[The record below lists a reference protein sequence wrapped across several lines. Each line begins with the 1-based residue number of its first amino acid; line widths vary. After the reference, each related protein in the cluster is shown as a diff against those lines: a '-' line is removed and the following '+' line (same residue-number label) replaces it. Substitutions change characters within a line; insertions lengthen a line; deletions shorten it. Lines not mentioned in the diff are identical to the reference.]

1 MRLFSDCSNR
11 RHSCGSF
18 LLVSFVI
25 GWFVPTELLVTF
37 GVSATNVLPNPPTDH
52 LSSRAP
58 VRRGY
63 LIRIG
68 QSINLTCPY
77 DVPFY
82 SWTHSAQPNKI
93 LSDKQLLFIKSA
105 TLENSGRYVCQAI
118 DGYGTNSADF
128 AVRVIDSSAYNLQH
142 ECVLDQKGLVSADG
156 PCFLTSYS
164 DRDLNPTRAWGESVV
179 LDCDAVLGNGAM
191 EALHYRWDVTYLR
204 PVGGSVAASSDDGT
218 SARRLIARDSP
229 VHVPKSG
236 VVNKVSFLS
245 EPAEVSSSTPNMP
258 LDLSQFTESKL
269 KLTHLNLRHNGEYR
283 CIVAI
288 GSPRS
293 TSTGLGANGP
303 RSETIS
309 RTFRLNVK
317 PRADGPI
324 ILGPRITNETVSA
337 GHDATFKCEVSPEE
351 HRSSTIR
358 WGKSIDAHQRA
369 AYEAQGREVI
379 HWAGGTFVVL
389 PIITNTVLA
398 ELEKQSSSSGSSS
411 AAAIQ
416 SELEPE
422 AKRAQHG
429 RSLTVQLPASGAVA
443 TEASA
448 NQLSRLLLVHAALAD
463 SGRYVCS
470 VLTEDGRDDHKFVH
484 VTVIGSSNGDADELV
499 SGGMRRLTVYI
510 AVPTVIFFIC
520 LCVVTYCLIS
530 RRASR
535 TSRPGHHRHR
545 TYYSGAQ
552 QSQIKSPSAASS
564 SSIGVCRNGVTPG
577 GTSWHTVTD
586 PRLRPSPIGTGPGT
600 TTLGYSSTNGS
611 NSLPGNGQ
619 MLITTQGYPTSVPGS
634 VTMVPG
640 SYPILL
646 QSMNTQQGTPMYAV
660 QDPNAMGGY
669 QPNIYPNSTAGGN
682 EYMLT
687 GNALSVFPAGVMYP
701 VSNGHTL
708 GNNNSQMMPNS
719 TLNSSSPESSAI
731 TGPGSPLANETVEGR
746 LVFQT
751 GQPGQQPVFQT
762 AYPNIGANFGY
773 QSLMSSN
780 TGDFDLA
787 QSNTPLLPFPTHGDG
802 AHHGGVM
809 RA

>member
-1 MRLFSDCSNR
+1 MSRL
-11 RHSCGSF
+11 
-18 LLVSFVI
+18 
-25 GWFVPTELLVTF
+25 
-37 GVSATNVLPNPPTDH
+37 ALP
-52 LSSRAP
+52 
-58 VRRGY
+58 
-63 LIRIG
+63 
-68 QSINLTCPY
+68 
-77 DVPFY
+77 
-82 SWTHSAQPNKI
+82 
-93 LSDKQLLFIKSA
+93 
-105 TLENSGRYVCQAI
+105 
-118 DGYGTNSADF
+118 
-128 AVRVIDSSAYNLQH
+128 
-142 ECVLDQKGLVSADG
+142 
-156 PCFLTSYS
+156 
-164 DRDLNPTRAWGESVV
+164 
-179 LDCDAVLGNGAM
+179 
-191 EALHYRWDVTYLR
+191 
-204 PVGGSVAASSDDGT
+204 
-218 SARRLIARDSP
+218 
-229 VHVPKSG
+229 
-236 VVNKVSFLS
+236 
-245 EPAEVSSSTPNMP
+245 STI
-258 LDLSQFTESKL
+258 
-269 KLTHLNLRHNGEYR
+269 THL
-283 CIVAI
+283 
-288 GSPRS
+288 
-293 TSTGLGANGP
+293 
-303 RSETIS
+303 
-309 RTFRLNVK
+309 RLE
-317 PRADGPI
+317 PDGPI
-324 ILGPRITNETVSA
+324 ILGPRTTNETVSA

-398 ELEKQSSSSGSSS
+398 ELEKQSSSSDSPS
-411 AAAIQ
+411 ATTIQ
-416 SELEPE
+416 SDLQPE
-422 AKRAQHG
+422 VKRIQHG

-448 NQLSRLLLVHAALAD
+448 NQLSRLLLIHAALAD

-484 VTVIGSSNGDADELV
+484 VTVIGSSNGDAEELV
-499 SGGMRRLTVYI
+499 NGGMRRLTVYI
-510 AVPTVIFFIC
+510 AVPMVVFFIC

-535 TSRPGHHRHR
+535 TNRAGHRRHR

-577 GTSWHTVTD
+577 GTSWHTVAD

-660 QDPNAMGGY
+660 QDPNAIGGY

-701 VSNGHTL
+701 VSNGHTS

-719 TLNSSSPESSAI
+719 NLNSSSPESSAI

-762 AYPNIGANFGY
+762 AYPNMGTNFGY
-773 QSLMSSN
+773 QSHMSSN

-802 AHHGGVM
+802 AHHGGLEPDGPIILGPRTTNETVSAGHDATFKCEVSPEEHRSSTIRWGKSIDAHQ
-809 RA
+809 RAAYEAQGREVIHWAGGTFVVLPIITNTVLAELEKQSSSSDSPSATTIQSDLQPEVKRIQHGRSLTVQLPASGAVATEASANQLSRLLLIHAALADSGRYVCSVLTEDGRDDHKFVHVTVI